1 MYTLRCTRPLLAKL
15 GPLTPPG
22 EGPEPEPT
30 TILGNWYANR
40 LNVGKHRLVLCTSE
54 RTLLSVV
61 VPAKDLPNLPRRLV
75 ESLAVLLR
83 SLGISAP
90 AIAKEVREMGWVRFD
105 RTLSRSVLGSMND
118 MAFQADGYFRQPGD
132 VLYLDDLDRF
142 LSRNICSALSYK
154 RPADAT
160 VVLFAGQPHQRL

>member
-1 MYTLRCTRPLLAKL
+1 MYTLRCTRPLLGKL
-15 GPLTPPG
+15 GPLTPRG

-30 TILGNWYANR
+30 TVLGNWYANR

-61 VPAKDLPNLPRRLV
+61 VPAKDLPNLPGRLA

-83 SLGISAP
+83 SLDVSARV
-90 AIAKEVREMGWVRFD
+90 IAKEVREMSWVRFD

-118 MAFQADGYFRQPGD
+118 MALHADAYFRRPGD
-132 VLYLDDLDRF
+132 VLYLDDLDRY
-142 LSRNICSALSYK
+142 LSRNICGALNYK
-154 RPADAT
+154 LPAEAT
-160 VVLFAGQPHQRL
+160 MELFAGQPNQRL